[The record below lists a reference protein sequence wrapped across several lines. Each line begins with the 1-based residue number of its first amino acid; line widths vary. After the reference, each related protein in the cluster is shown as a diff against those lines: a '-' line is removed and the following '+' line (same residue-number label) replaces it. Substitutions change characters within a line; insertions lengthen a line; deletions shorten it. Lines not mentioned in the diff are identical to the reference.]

1 MASKDRGLTPI
12 ELSGFCSE
20 IALMLGAGMPL
31 YAGMEALEK
40 TYEQDAHADLYH
52 KVSETLTQT
61 GSLRDALEETHAFP
75 TYLVEMCGIG
85 ERTGHLEDVMQG
97 LSAYYERESRIRQ
110 AVRSAVTYPLVLSVM
125 MVLILLVL
133 ILKVMPVFR
142 RVLGSMGVTMTETG
156 SVMMSVGTA
165 LGWVVLALVL
175 GLASNYISVATGT
188 LTEIGTVRTEY
199 TPVAVY
205 VRTDDPASALE
216 DTKGY
221 TFGILESLDRESTDS
236 AVSQITERFGSAVTT
251 KTYAGI
257 TQLIDGL
264 LNKECGAIILNTAY
278 IDVVTELDKYADVES
293 KIRELEVLH
302 VETAVQSEA
311 EKTQSTGNSDA
322 ENRIYTLY
330 ISGSDTRQGLNTVGR
345 SDVNILATINTETRQ
360 ILLVTTPR
368 DYYVPLPVSG
378 GIPDKLTHAGI
389 YGVNVSIGTLEMLY
403 DTDID
408 YYFRLNFSGFTG
420 IVDALGGITVD
431 NAFTKDNYTY
441 PVGKV
446 QMDGKMA
453 LTFARERYSF
463 VDGDIQR
470 GKNQLKV
477 ISAIIDKALSPDILV
492 RYNSIMDSIKDCFEM
507 DVPYDDI
514 AALVRRQLSDN
525 GSWNVVQCSVTG
537 TGDSQIPYSMSD
549 YAYVMRPDYN
559 TVNKAKELMQAVK
572 DGKTLSKT
580 DTNITDADRTRYAS
594 MPGDPAASYTSSGS
608 GTQSS
613 SGNNYSYSDSN
624 DYSYSGGSD
633 NSGYE
638 EPSVPSEPSGGDETP
653 AEPDP
658 GTNGGETIA
667 EPAA

>member
-1 MASKDRGLTPI
+1 MSKWKERIPGMVISVLLVAVFAVFMVILLQSKMVPTKLLI
-12 ELSGFCSE
+12 LGG
-20 IALMLGAGMPL
+20 IALVL
-31 YAGMEALEK
+31 
-40 TYEQDAHADLYH
+40 
-52 KVSETLTQT
+52 
-61 GSLRDALEETHAFP
+61 
-75 TYLVEMCGIG
+75 LVA
-85 ERTGHLEDVMQG
+85 
-97 LSAYYERESRIRQ
+97 SAVLL
-110 AVRSAVTYPLVLSVM
+110 VRSIRNKGQFICGASLS
-125 MVLILLVL
+125 L
-133 ILKVMPVFR
+133 
-142 RVLGSMGVTMTETG
+142 
-156 SVMMSVGTA
+156 
-165 LGWVVLALVL
+165 VLALVL

-264 LNKECGAIILNTAY
+264 LNKECDAIILNTAY
-278 IDVVTELDKYADVES
+278 LDVVTELDKYADV
-293 KIRELEVLH
+293 
-302 VETAVQSEA
+302 
-311 EKTQSTGNSDA
+311 

-431 NAFTKDNYTY
+431 NDVAFTRDNYTY

-525 GSWNVVQCSVTG
+525 GSWNVVQYSVTG

-572 DGKTLSKT
+572 DGKTLSKS

-613 SGNNYSYSDSN
+613 SSNNYSYSDSN

-638 EPSVPSEPSGGDETP
+638 EPSVPSEPSGSETPSEPAGGDETP

>member
-1 MASKDRGLTPI
+1 MSKWKERIPGIVISVILVAVFAVFMVILLQSKMVPTKLLI
-12 ELSGFCSE
+12 LGG
-20 IALMLGAGMPL
+20 IALVL
-31 YAGMEALEK
+31 
-40 TYEQDAHADLYH
+40 
-52 KVSETLTQT
+52 
-61 GSLRDALEETHAFP
+61 
-75 TYLVEMCGIG
+75 LVA
-85 ERTGHLEDVMQG
+85 
-97 LSAYYERESRIRQ
+97 SAVLL
-110 AVRSAVTYPLVLSVM
+110 VRSIRNKGQFICGASLS
-125 MVLILLVL
+125 L
-133 ILKVMPVFR
+133 
-142 RVLGSMGVTMTETG
+142 
-156 SVMMSVGTA
+156 
-165 LGWVVLALVL
+165 VLALVL

-221 TFGILESLDRESTDS
+221 TFGILESLDRENTDS

-264 LNKECGAIILNTAY
+264 LNKECGAVILNTAY
-278 IDVVTELDKYADVES
+278 LDVVTELDKYADVES

-311 EKTQSTGNSDA
+311 EKTQSTGNSDV
-322 ENRIYTLY
+322 ENRVYTLY

-431 NAFTKDNYTY
+431 NDVAFTKGNYTY

-613 SGNNYSYSDSN
+613 SSNNYSYSDSN

-638 EPSVPSEPSGGDETP
+638 EPSVPSEPSGGETPSEPAGGDETPSEPSDGEEIPSEPSGGEETP

>member
-1 MASKDRGLTPI
+1 MSKWKERIPGIVISVILVAVFAVFMVILLQSKMVPTKLLI
-12 ELSGFCSE
+12 LGG
-20 IALMLGAGMPL
+20 IALVL
-31 YAGMEALEK
+31 
-40 TYEQDAHADLYH
+40 
-52 KVSETLTQT
+52 
-61 GSLRDALEETHAFP
+61 
-75 TYLVEMCGIG
+75 LVA
-85 ERTGHLEDVMQG
+85 
-97 LSAYYERESRIRQ
+97 SAVLL
-110 AVRSAVTYPLVLSVM
+110 VRSIRNKGQFICGASLS
-125 MVLILLVL
+125 L
-133 ILKVMPVFR
+133 
-142 RVLGSMGVTMTETG
+142 
-156 SVMMSVGTA
+156 
-165 LGWVVLALVL
+165 VLALVL

-188 LTEIGTVRTEY
+188 LTEIGAVRTEY

-278 IDVVTELDKYADVES
+278 LDVVTELDKYADVES

-302 VETAVQSEA
+302 VETAVQSEV

-431 NAFTKDNYTY
+431 NDVAFTKDNYTY

-514 AALVRRQLSDN
+514 AALVRF
-525 GSWNVVQCSVTG
+525 
-537 TGDSQIPYSMSD
+537 Y
-549 YAYVMRPDYN
+549 
-559 TVNKAKELMQAVK
+559 
-572 DGKTLSKT
+572 DGLHL
-580 DTNITDADRTRYAS
+580 
-594 MPGDPAASYTSSGS
+594 
-608 GTQSS
+608 
-613 SGNNYSYSDSN
+613 
-624 DYSYSGGSD
+624 
-633 NSGYE
+633 
-638 EPSVPSEPSGGDETP
+638 TP
-653 AEPDP
+653 AQIR
-658 GTNGGETIA
+658 GTVEGRLSWDNQMKQVLTELFEA
-667 EPAA
+667 

>member
-1 MASKDRGLTPI
+1 M
-12 ELSGFCSE
+12 
-20 IALMLGAGMPL
+20 
-31 YAGMEALEK
+31 
-40 TYEQDAHADLYH
+40 
-52 KVSETLTQT
+52 
-61 GSLRDALEETHAFP
+61 
-75 TYLVEMCGIG
+75 
-85 ERTGHLEDVMQG
+85 
-97 LSAYYERESRIRQ
+97 
-110 AVRSAVTYPLVLSVM
+110 
-125 MVLILLVL
+125 
-133 ILKVMPVFR
+133 
-142 RVLGSMGVTMTETG
+142 
-156 SVMMSVGTA
+156 
-165 LGWVVLALVL
+165 
-175 GLASNYISVATGT
+175 
-188 LTEIGTVRTEY
+188 
-199 TPVAVY
+199 
-205 VRTDDPASALE
+205 
-216 DTKGY
+216 
-221 TFGILESLDRESTDS
+221 
-236 AVSQITERFGSAVTT
+236 
-251 KTYAGI
+251 
-257 TQLIDGL
+257 
-264 LNKECGAIILNTAY
+264 
-278 IDVVTELDKYADVES
+278 
-293 KIRELEVLH
+293 LH

-431 NAFTKDNYTY
+431 NDVAFTKDNYTY

-537 TGDSQIPYSMSD
+537 TGDSQVPYSMSD

-613 SGNNYSYSDSN
+613 SSNNYSYSGSN

-633 NSGYE
+633 NTGYE
-638 EPSVPSEPSGGDETP
+638 EPSVPSEPSGGETSSEPAGGDETPSEPSGGEEIPSEPSGGDETP